1 MNVVVIE
8 IKRALFSFRFILVIG
23 VILAMFTRTMLDW
36 SVFQVVGQMDVLSM
50 STYPMAL
57 SGFTPFAVIFPV
69 LIYSTMFCEE
79 YNSGFIKSIILR
91 IGGKKYMLSRIF
103 ATAISG
109 AATIGIS
116 FSLLSVC
123 LLVIGVPTTR
133 ENVQAFTNTIW
144 WPYVQIGGGALVLL
158 GKIVLGAMF
167 GAVWG
172 LVALYVSTI
181 FANRYVTLIA
191 PFVLYQALWVI
202 FQRIPY
208 LNPLLLLRGDYP
220 ATGFVGSF
228 LFILIFQGVWI
239 LALGY
244 LSYRGMEKKME
255 AY

>member
-1 MNVVVIE
+1 MHVVAIE
-8 IKRALFSFRFILVIG
+8 IRRALFSFRFILVIG

-36 SVFQVVGQMDVLSM
+36 NIFQAAGRMDVLSM
-50 STYPMAL
+50 LTCPIAL
-57 SGFTPFAVIFPV
+57 SGFTPFAAIFPV

-79 YNSGFIKSIILR
+79 YNCGFIKSIILR
-91 IGGKKYMLSRIF
+91 IGGKKYILSRIF

-116 FSLLSVC
+116 FLLLSVC
-123 LLVIGVPTTR
+123 LLVIGVPATR
-133 ENVQAFTNTIW
+133 ENAQAFTNTIW

-158 GKIVLGAMF
+158 GKIVLGLLF

-191 PFVLYQALWVI
+191 PFVIFQALWII

-208 LNPLLLLRGDYP
+208 LNPLLLLRGDFP
-220 ATGFVGSF
+220 ATGFIGSF
-228 LFILIFQGVWI
+228 PYILTFQGIWI
-239 LALGY
+239 LMLGY
-244 LSYRGMEKKME
+244 LSYRGMKRRVE